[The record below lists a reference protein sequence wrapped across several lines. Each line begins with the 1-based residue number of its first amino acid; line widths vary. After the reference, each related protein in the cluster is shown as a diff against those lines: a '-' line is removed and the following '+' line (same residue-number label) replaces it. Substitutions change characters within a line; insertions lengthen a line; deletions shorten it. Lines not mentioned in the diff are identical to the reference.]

1 MNDCPNADIRDQLPD
16 LLHGHLDAASRA
28 RVESH
33 LRACEDC
40 RQELELLRGI
50 RASAP
55 RIAVDVDRIVAALP
69 AAAVRHRRSWT
80 ARVWQLA
87 AAVVFLAAGG
97 SAVMK
102 YVNHVAP
109 HDGSRPAVVASNDGS
124 ASATSVAGDVELS
137 VGYGYSDL
145 TDAQLQ
151 TLLKDVEQITAVPLA
166 DPDVSVPNV
175 TVNNGGV

>member
-1 MNDCPNADIRDQLPD
+1 MNDCPNAEIRDQLPD

-69 AAAVRHRRSWT
+69 AAAVRRRRSWNS
-80 ARVWQLA
+80 RVWQLA

-97 SAVMK
+97 SAVVK

-109 HDGSRPAVVASNDGS
+109 HDSTGAAVVAANDGS
-124 ASATSVAGDVELS
+124 ASATSAAGDVELS
-137 VGYGYSDL
+137 VGYGYADL